1 MTENNITPS
10 FVPCGIPSFGHFQP
24 DSTPVIQTA
33 CILLERKADTQ
44 FVRAECIL
52 SWRFPMSTLW
62 SMRSKPLEKSVE
74 KIKNMKKTKIA
85 QIF

>member
-44 FVRAECIL
+44 FVRAGCIL
-52 SWRFPMSTLW
+52 S
-62 SMRSKPLEKSVE
+62 
-74 KIKNMKKTKIA
+74 
-85 QIF
+85 